1 MESVTISLKILL
13 VRGWHMFGDSAV
25 LTLAAAKTAVEC
37 NAVVNHKNFNR
48 FSVTRTS
55 ILRFRY

>member
-1 MESVTISLKILL
+1 
-13 VRGWHMFGDSAV
+13 MFGDSAV